1 MAAMPSITGQN
12 ETRIQRS
19 SSVSVLVW
27 STEVLQLGEEGV
39 VQVLPITESQ
49 LDRMVTVME
58 VLARFASTLAITRGY
73 VVVKSAPSV
82 CQVGGGVGV
91 AAAWPSP
98 LLGGYTCRNGC
109 SEPCAG
115 STMQC
120 TEPDTALW
128 QR

>member
-58 VLARFASTLAITRGY
+58 VLARFASTLAITR
-73 VVVKSAPSV
+73 
-82 CQVGGGVGV
+82 
-91 AAAWPSP
+91 
-98 LLGGYTCRNGC
+98 
-109 SEPCAG
+109 
-115 STMQC
+115 
-120 TEPDTALW
+120 
-128 QR
+128 